1 MGTMS
6 VSLPDDLV
14 AFVQDEAASGG
25 YGNQSDVVR
34 EGLRLLRE
42 RKQKAAALLAALEK
56 GHTDALA
63 GRTKPLTDERLRGI
77 ADRAKARGRK
87 RRGLD

>member
-1 MGTMS
+1 MS

-14 AFVQDEAASGG
+14 TFVQDEAANGG

-42 RKQKAAALLAALEK
+42 RNQKTAALLAALEK
-56 GHTDALA
+56 GHADTLA
-63 GRTKPLTDERLRGI
+63 GRTKPLTDERLRAI
-77 ADRAKARGRK
+77 ADRAKARRTK
-87 RRGLD
+87 RRRRA

>member
-14 AFVQDEAASGG
+14 AFVQDEAANGG

-56 GHTDALA
+56 GHTDTLA
-63 GRTKPLTDERLRGI
+63 GRTKPLTDERLRAI
-77 ADRAKARGRK
+77 ADRAKARGTK
-87 RRGLD
+87 RRGRA

>member
-1 MGTMS
+1 MS

-14 AFVQDEAASGG
+14 AFVQEEAANGG

-42 RKQKAAALLAALEK
+42 RKRKAAALLAALEK

-63 GRTKPLTDERLRGI
+63 GRTTPLTDERLRAI
-77 ADRAKARGRK
+77 ADRAKARGAK
-87 RRGLD
+87 RRGRA